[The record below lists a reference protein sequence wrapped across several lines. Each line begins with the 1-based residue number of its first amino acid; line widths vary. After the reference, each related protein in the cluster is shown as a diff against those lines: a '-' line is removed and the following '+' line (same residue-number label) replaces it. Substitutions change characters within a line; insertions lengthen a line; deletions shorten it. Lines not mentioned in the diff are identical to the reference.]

1 MASKCPHCM
10 SKVPTGLILSHSY
23 GMECPHCHTRLAVTD
38 GGRYLSAFAGL
49 AAATVVYRFARIST
63 GLLGWALAIVYAI
76 VAFGIVS
83 PLILM
88 LVADL
93 QTAPPEPEPI
103 ALGGPAAAAGHGGGH
118 H

>member
-49 AAATVVYRFARIST
+49 AAAT
-63 GLLGWALAIVYAI
+63 
-76 VAFGIVS
+76 S
-83 PLILM
+83 PLILLM
-88 LVADL
+88 VADL

-103 ALGGPAAAAGHGGGH
+103 GRGAAAPAASHGSGH

>member
-1 MASKCPHCM
+1 
-10 SKVPTGLILSHSY
+10 
-23 GMECPHCHTRLAVTD
+23 MECPHCHTRLAVTD

-93 QTAPPEPEPI
+93 QTAPPEPEPL
-103 ALGGPAAAAGHGGGH
+103 AHGAPAGAASHASGH